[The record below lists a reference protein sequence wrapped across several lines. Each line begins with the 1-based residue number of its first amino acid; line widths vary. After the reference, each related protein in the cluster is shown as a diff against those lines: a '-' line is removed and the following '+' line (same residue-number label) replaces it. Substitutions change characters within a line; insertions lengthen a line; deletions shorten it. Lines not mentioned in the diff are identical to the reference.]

1 MNKDNSGVLVG
12 RNAVKELLRSGRDI
26 DKILIAKGAGHGTA
40 DIVKT
45 AKERRI
51 VVSQVPT
58 SRLDELADGIP
69 HQGVAA
75 YPAEADYATIDDIFA
90 LAEERGE
97 PPLIV
102 IADEISDPHNLGA
115 IIRCAEGAGAHGIII
130 PKRRSSGLTQIV
142 AKSSA
147 GALSWLP
154 VVRATNLAREI
165 DELKK
170 RGVWVWAAEAGGSP
184 YYENDMSGAC
194 AIILGSEGQ
203 GISRLLKEKSD
214 FMISIPMYGH
224 VTSFNVATASA
235 VILCE
240 AARQRH
246 GGVVCQGK
254 ETAK

>member
-1 MNKDNSGVLVG
+1 MEKDNSGVLVG
-12 RNAVKELLRSGRDI
+12 RNAVKELLRSGRDV
-26 DKILIAKGAGHGTA
+26 DKILIAKGAGHGVS
-40 DIVKT
+40 DIIKL
-45 AKERRI
+45 AKERH
-51 VVSQVPT
+51 VVISNVPAT
-58 SRLDELADGIP
+58 KLDELANGLP

-75 YPAEADYATIDDIFA
+75 FVSEVEYSTVDDIFA

-102 IADEISDPHNLGA
+102 IADEINDPHNLGA
-115 IIRCAEGAGAHGIII
+115 IIRCAEGAGAHGIIV
-130 PKRRSSGLTQIV
+130 PKRRSSGLTQVV

-154 VVRATNLAREI
+154 VVRATNLAREV

-184 YYENDMSGAC
+184 YYENDLTGAT
-194 AIILGSEGQ
+194 AIIMGSEGE
-203 GISRLLKEKSD
+203 GVSHLLKEKSD
-214 FMISIPMYGH
+214 FMISIPMYGK
-224 VTSFNVATASA
+224 VTSFNVSTASA

-246 GGVVCQGK
+246 GGAVCK
-254 ETAK
+254 

>member
-1 MNKDNSGVLVG
+1 MEKANSGVLVG
-12 RNAVKELLRSGRDI
+12 RNAVKELLRSGRDV
-26 DKILIAKGAGHGTA
+26 DKILIAKGAGHGVS
-40 DIVKT
+40 DIIKL
-45 AKERRI
+45 AKERR
-51 VVSQVPT
+51 VVISNVPS
-58 SRLDELADGIP
+58 SRLDELAGGLP

-75 YPAEADYATIDDIFA
+75 FAAEEDYATLDDIFA

-115 IIRCAEGAGAHGIII
+115 IIRCAEGAGAHGIIV
-130 PKRRSSGLTQIV
+130 PKRRSSGLTQVV

-154 VVRATNLAREI
+154 VVRATNLAREV

-184 YYENDMSGAC
+184 YYENDLTGAT
-194 AIILGSEGQ
+194 AIIMGSEGE
-203 GISRLLKEKSD
+203 GVSRLLKEKSD
-214 FMISIPMYGH
+214 FMISIPMYGK
-224 VTSFNVATASA
+224 VTSFNVSTASA

-246 GGVVCQGK
+246 SGGRKGK
-254 ETAK
+254 GTEK

>member
-1 MNKDNSGVLVG
+1 MEKDNSGVLVG
-12 RNAVKELLRSGRDI
+12 RNAVKELLRSGRDV
-26 DKILIAKGAGHGTA
+26 DKILIAKGAGHGVA
-40 DIVKT
+40 DIIKL
-45 AKERRI
+45 AKERR
-51 VVSQVPT
+51 VVISNVPA
-58 SRLDELADGIP
+58 SRLDELANGLP

-75 YPAEADYATIDDIFA
+75 FAAEEDYATLDDIFA

-115 IIRCAEGAGAHGIII
+115 IIRCAEGAGAHGIIV
-130 PKRRSSGLTQIV
+130 PKRRSSGLTQVV

-154 VVRATNLAREI
+154 VVRATNLAREVE
-165 DELKK
+165 ELKK

-184 YYENDMSGAC
+184 YYENDLTGAT
-194 AIILGSEGQ
+194 AIIMGSEGE
-203 GISRLLKEKSD
+203 GVSRLLKEKSD
-214 FMISIPMYGH
+214 FMISIPMYGK
-224 VTSFNVATASA
+224 VTSFNVSTASA

-246 GGVVCQGK
+246 AGGRKGK
-254 ETAK
+254 GTEK

>member
-1 MNKDNSGVLVG
+1 MEKDNSGVLVG
-12 RNAVKELLRSGRDI
+12 RNAVKELLRSGRDV
-26 DKILIAKGAGHGTA
+26 DKILIAKGAGHGVG
-40 DIVKT
+40 DIIKL
-45 AKERRI
+45 AKERR
-51 VVSQVPT
+51 VVISNVPS
-58 SRLDELADGIP
+58 SRLDELANGLP

-75 YPAEADYATIDDIFA
+75 FPAEEDYATLDDIFA

-97 PPLIV
+97 PALIV

-115 IIRCAEGAGAHGIII
+115 IIRCAEGAGAHGIIV
-130 PKRRSSGLTQIV
+130 PKRRSSGLTQVV

-154 VVRATNLAREI
+154 VVRATNLAREV

-184 YYENDMSGAC
+184 YYENDLTGAT
-194 AIILGSEGQ
+194 AIIMGSEGE
-203 GISRLLKEKSD
+203 GVSRLLKEKSD
-214 FMISIPMYGH
+214 FMISIPMYGK
-224 VTSFNVATASA
+224 VTSFNVSTASA

-246 GGVVCQGK
+246 AGGRKGK
-254 ETAK
+254 GTEK